1 MKQQMY
7 IGPSIP
13 GIVKRGT
20 VFLGELP
27 RELTDAVTEMACI
40 GNLVVPIDGITAAQK
55 ELSQQGSV
63 KDVSYRQAEQYKRG
77 EK

>member
-13 GIVKRGT
+13 GIVKKGT

-27 RELTDAVTEMACI
+27 RELTDAITEMTCI
-40 GNLVVPIDGITAAQK
+40 GNLVIPIDGITAAKK

-63 KDVSYRQAEQYKRG
+63 KAVSYGQAEKYKRG